1 MRILSKVLKA
11 AAAISV
17 IALMLSA
24 CQKDSEASGND
35 VELADKSK
43 LTVYTNAEFPPFEFV
58 RDGEIVGLDVEI
70 AEAIADKLGVELN
83 ILNADFDGIVAS
95 ISSGKG
101 DIAISGITITED
113 RKSSVDFSDPY
124 IKSVQYLIL
133 PTDSTVTTIDDLKG
147 KRIGAATGFTGSF
160 VIGDEIDDGT
170 LTGSG
175 ATLTEYN
182 SAIDASLDITN
193 GKLDAVIMDE
203 LVAQSIANEN
213 PDKYKAIKLVFAD
226 GSDTAEEIG
235 VIMAK
240 GKPNLQ
246 NTVNEVIKE
255 LKDSGKIDEYV
266 ITYSK

>member
-1 MRILSKVLKA
+1 MRIISKVLKTMA
-11 AAAISV
+11 MLSAVAV
-17 IALMLSA
+17 MLSA
-24 CQKDSEASGND
+24 CGKDSGTNKD
-35 VELADKSK
+35 GIELSDSSK
-43 LTVYTNAEFPPFEFV
+43 LVVYTNAEFPPFEFV
-58 RDGEIVGLDVEI
+58 RDGKIVGVDIEI
-70 AEAIADKLGVELN
+70 AEAIADKLGVELE

-101 DIAISGITITED
+101 DIAISGITITDE
-113 RKSSVDFSDPY
+113 RKASVNFSDPY

-133 PTDSTVTTIDDLKG
+133 PLDSTVTNIDDLKG

-160 VIGDEIDDGT
+160 VVDDEINDGA

-182 SAIDASLDITN
+182 TAIDASLDITN
-193 GKLDAVIMDE
+193 GKLDAVVMDE

-213 PDKYKAIKLVFAD
+213 SDKYKAIKLIFAD

-240 GKPNLQ
+240 NKPNLQ
-246 NTVNEVIKE
+246 TAVNEVIKE

-266 ITYSK
+266 VSYSK